1 MSGMRVDYQ
10 AIRAA
15 TRHLDEAV
23 DLLSRR
29 STRDRS
35 GDFGLL
41 NGALDA
47 AFDDLAG
54 TRRVAHSALSEFARQ
69 VDMSLQL
76 LILTERFLGT
86 ELDDARRA
94 KSNKKPGGAT

>member
-1 MSGMRVDYQ
+1 MSGMRVDYE

-15 TRHLDEAV
+15 SRHLDEAV

-29 STRDRS
+29 QPTRDGS

-54 TRRVAHSALSEFARQ
+54 TRRVAHSALCEFARRLD
-69 VDMSLQL
+69 VSLQQ
-76 LILTERFLGT
+76 LILTDWALGADLDDAPVKSVAD
-86 ELDDARRA
+86 LDDAR
-94 KSNKKPGGAT
+94 